1 MKKAGLRR
9 ALTIIL
15 ITAVMVLAMSF
26 TAFANA
32 GGFGANAAGF
42 YANEGW
48 TDWAADNKEISRDE
62 NYFTSLKFI
71 LQGQPEGMN
80 GGIQYKA
87 NIQGRG
93 WCSPVENGAE
103 LGDPASVTPIE
114 SISICLT
121 GALGENYDIL
131 YRVRQ
136 AGAWTDWVCNGQNA
150 GQECKGLIITGVQ
163 VQTRFKAGSSAAV
176 NSARPMIA
184 LTFDDGPSSENTPR
198 VLSYL
203 ESVGGKATFFMVG
216 NRVAPNAGLLQRM
229 VADGCE
235 VGNHTWG
242 HETLTKL
249 SNEQIINTL
258 NAANDAI
265 QAACG
270 VRPIVMRPP
279 GGAYNDNVLANV
291 GNLGMSAYYWSVDTR
306 DWKTRN
312 AQATIDHVLAN
323 AKDGDIILMH
333 DIHSATAD
341 ACAVLIPELVNR
353 GFQLVTVSELASY
366 RGGGVPGNI
375 YFSLR

>member
-1 MKKAGLRR
+1 
-9 ALTIIL
+9 
-15 ITAVMVLAMSF
+15 
-26 TAFANA
+26 
-32 GGFGANAAGF
+32 
-42 YANEGW
+42 
-48 TDWAADNKEISRDE
+48 
-62 NYFTSLKFI
+62 
-71 LQGQPEGMN
+71 
-80 GGIQYKA
+80 
-87 NIQGRG
+87 
-93 WCSPVENGAE
+93 
-103 LGDPASVTPIE
+103 
-114 SISICLT
+114 
-121 GALGENYDIL
+121 
-131 YRVRQ
+131 
-136 AGAWTDWVCNGQNA
+136 
-150 GQECKGLIITGVQ
+150 
-163 VQTRFKAGSSAAV
+163 
-176 NSARPMIA
+176 MIA